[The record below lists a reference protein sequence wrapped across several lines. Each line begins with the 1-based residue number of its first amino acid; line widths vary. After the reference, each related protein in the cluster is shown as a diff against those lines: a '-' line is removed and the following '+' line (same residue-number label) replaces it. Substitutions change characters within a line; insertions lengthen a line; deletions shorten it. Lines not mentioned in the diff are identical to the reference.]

1 MYIKRKVAL
10 PCCVIPPS
18 DHNTTSTSYD
28 TPILPPPPHSV
39 TTNGLGTPAGALA
52 AARKAVDDI
61 SHYPPA
67 DFEPAISDLA
77 EFLWPGGEWHV
88 MGL

>member
-1 MYIKRKVAL
+1 M
-10 PCCVIPPS
+10 
-18 DHNTTSTSYD
+18 
-28 TPILPPPPHSV
+28 